1 MSYGGHPITATN
13 RSMNGALGNSIVNGT
28 AMNGSMENGNVTQ
41 SNPTGLRAI
50 DPEALKQRL
59 YSYAPH
65 QAPINTRAL
74 RFNRVTSTQIRKGNV
89 PAQPRLEPV
98 VSLLSYHF
106 THLVKNVTPYLI
118 MHICSTHLYSWSLL
132 KNIIYYSIE
141 RLMFFRYSIFFEFN
155 PFCLNFGIHY

>member
-1 MSYGGHPITATN
+1 MSYGGRHPITATN
-13 RSMNGALGNSIVNGT
+13 RSMNGALGNS
-28 AMNGSMENGNVTQ
+28 MLNGSLENGNVTQ

-65 QAPINTRAL
+65 QAPINTKAL

-98 VSLLSYHF
+98 VSKF
-106 THLVKNVTPYLI
+106 IEQHL
-118 MHICSTHLYSWSLL
+118 
-132 KNIIYYSIE
+132 
-141 RLMFFRYSIFFEFN
+141 
-155 PFCLNFGIHY
+155 